1 MPSVKARSRMMQRM
15 FRKEW
20 IEGFFVCLFV
30 FCLLEHRLH
39 GGGEEAGKA
48 AGARCWQAV
57 MLGSACWVYPD
68 MVVTIRRCLHWAWVR
83 ERHNGSGRA
92 VTSASVWKVVR
103 LRSPMCQSSEVSSLM
118 PE

>member
-39 GGGEEAGKA
+39 GGGEGGWKGSRGQMLAGCD
-48 AGARCWQAV
+48 ARLG
-57 MLGSACWVYPD
+57 MLG
-68 MVVTIRRCLHWAWVR
+68 
-83 ERHNGSGRA
+83 
-92 VTSASVWKVVR
+92 
-103 LRSPMCQSSEVSSLM
+103 VSRYGGNHQTLSTLGM
-118 PE
+118 G